1 MAEII
6 LLDGGLGQELIR
18 RAGDTPTPLWST
30 QVMIDHPGI
39 VEEVHKAYFDAGATV
54 ATTNTYSLHRDRLEP
69 AGLGQR
75 FNDLCQRALN
85 EARSARSSVATGRV
99 AGSIGPLRA
108 SYRPDLHPAHTE
120 AVQSYAELARVLG
133 PGVDLILCE
142 TVASL
147 AHAEAVLEGAKHAG
161 KPVWIAFTLD
171 DTDGRRLRSGEPV
184 TDCVA
189 VARRGGAQAI
199 LANCSVPEVM
209 HSALEAFSD
218 GGLPFGAYANG
229 FTHIDAAFLG
239 DAPTVDVLT
248 SRQDLSPPAYADF
261 VLKWVEAG
269 ATIVGGCCEV
279 GPDHIREVARVL
291 LSRGHT
297 LV

>member
-1 MAEII
+1 MADIV
-6 LLDGGLGQELIR
+6 LLDGGLGQELVR

-69 AGLGQR
+69 AGLGER
-75 FNDLCQRALN
+75 FQDLCQRALD
-85 EARSARSSVATGRV
+85 EALSARAGMPSGRV

-108 SYRPDLHPAHTE
+108 SYRPDLHPPHAE
-120 AVQSYAELARVLG
+120 AVQSYAEVASWIG
-133 PGVDLILCE
+133 PAVDLILCE

-147 AHAEAVLEGAKHAG
+147 AHAEAVLEGAKQAG

-184 TDCVA
+184 TVCVE
-189 VARRGGAQAI
+189 VAQRLGTQAI

-209 HSALEAFSD
+209 HSALEVFSD
-218 GGLPFGAYANG
+218 SGLPFGAYANG
-229 FTHIDAAFLG
+229 FTHIDSAFLSE
-239 DAPTVDVLT
+239 ASTVDALT
-248 SRQDLSPPAYADF
+248 SRNDLSPTAYTDF
-261 VLKWVEAG
+261 VLQWVESG

-279 GPDHIREVARVL
+279 GPDHIREVARAL
-291 LSRGHT
+291 LSQGHT